1 MSKNLDLS
9 LRLNYRDGNFSAGIG
24 RATSQMHNFSSSAQ
38 SGLGKITAQVRRLNS
53 ELNGF
58 STITKMAGGYFGFQ
72 AMKSVFD
79 ANLDFSKNLLEM
91 KQTGEMS
98 AKQMAGAKAAIMK
111 LSGEM
116 LQTPQE
122 MLDGLRAFTT
132 AGEKYEFALAA
143 VGETARTATAF
154 FSRPVEI
161 ANMDVDLKQKMGLGA
176 EDLKSAHNRLLYHA
190 RSGRYET
197 KAMSMDAPRTL
208 NTMAQVGLTGMPGVN
223 LMGALTQ
230 RLMRLAPTTQPAE
243 VATYME
249 HFMGH
254 LTQPHYVK
262 GLMSAGINVK
272 KFMPGGKFGGVDKD
286 GNAIGGQKAVDGFL
300 SFLDALNKK
309 GLTDPFKM
317 GEAGFREMYTQKA
330 AMQSLQDV
338 GELRKALTAGDEAA
352 KNDLV
357 GAAFAEIKQADFGKV
372 KMAEIEVEKMKLS
385 GAATGGTGIVADAM
399 GWASEHKAATA
410 LGVGGALMGGRFL
423 WNKFTGVSGGSGGF
437 GGALGSHGAV
447 QSVYVSNWPAG
458 MLSPGEALRQKRDGR
473 ENTAIGG
480 AVPAGS
486 TPTQTRVGMALG
498 GFKGALKFGAP
509 LAVGLGAWDA
519 YQISSDDSITEKQKN
534 DAYGKVAGGTVGG
547 LVGAG
552 IGGSIGA
559 LFGGVGAIP
568 GAMVGGAIGDIIG
581 EKIAAWMQQ
590 EKSVMS
596 DFKEREPVRVI
607 VDVQH
612 GNITAWVNEANTRTA
627 RRN

>member
-1 MSKNLDLS
+1 MSKNLDLF
-9 LRLNYRDGNFSAGIG
+9 LRMNYQGGNLAAGIS
-24 RATSQMHNFSSSAQ
+24 RATGQVRSFASSAT
-38 SGLGKITAQVRRLNS
+38 SGFGKMHDQVRKLNA

-58 STITKMAGGYFGFQ
+58 STITRMAGGYLGFQ
-72 AMKSVFD
+72 AMKGVFS
-79 ANLDFSKNLLEM
+79 ANLDFHKNLLEM

-98 AKQMAGAKAAIMK
+98 AKQMAGAKKAIMQ

-122 MLDGLRAFTT
+122 MLEGLRAFTT

-161 ANMDVDLKQKMGLGA
+161 ANMDVDLKQKMGLGSD
-176 EDLKSAHNRLLYHA
+176 DLKSAHNRLLYHA

-208 NTMAQVGLTGMPGVN
+208 NTMAQAGLTGMEGVN

-230 RLMRLAPTTQPAE
+230 RLMRLAPTTQPSE

-262 GLMSAGINVK
+262 GLKKAGIDVK

-286 GNAIGGQKAVDGFL
+286 GKAIGGQKAVEGFL
-300 SFLDALNKK
+300 AFLDALNAK
-309 GLTDPFKM
+309 GLKDPFKM

-338 GELRKALTAGDEAA
+338 GELRKALTAGDEAS
-352 KNDLV
+352 NLDLV

-372 KMAEIEVEKMKLS
+372 KMAEIEVEKMKL
-385 GAATGGTGIVADAM
+385 GDPATGGTGVVAGAM
-399 GWASEHKAATA
+399 GWASENKTATA
-410 LGVGGALMGGRFL
+410 LGVGGALVGGRLL
-423 WNKFTGVSGGSGGF
+423 WKRFRGGGSGAL
-437 GGALGSHGAV
+437 GGAMGGVGGA
-447 QSVYVSNWPAG
+447 QSVFVTNWPAG
-458 MLSPGEALRQKRDGR
+458 MLGPGEALKQKRDGR
-473 ENTAIGG
+473 GNTTVGG
-480 AVPAGS
+480 AAPAGGS
-486 TPTQTRVGMALG
+486 PSPSKNRMALG
-498 GFKGALKFGAP
+498 GLKGALKFGAP
-509 LAVGLGAWDA
+509 LAVGLGAWEA
-519 YQISSDDSITEKQKN
+519 YQVSGDEALTEEQKKK
-534 DAYGKVAGGTVGG
+534 AYGKVAGGATGG

-552 IGGSIGA
+552 IGGGIGA
-559 LFGGVGAIP
+559 LFGGVGAVP
-568 GAMVGGAIGDIIG
+568 GAMLGGAIGNIIG
-581 EKIAAWMQQ
+581 EKIAEWMQE
-590 EKSVMS
+590 EKSVM
-596 DFKEREPVRVI
+596 DGYKEQPTVL
-607 VDVQH
+607 H
-612 GNITAWVNEANTRTA
+612 NNIYISGEQVAAAVNEIISRQA